1 MLWNDTKW
9 ENETN
14 CKRQENFN
22 RESEEDFKMRLRLGN
37 WKLIQWKIEQD
48 AKLQMSGEP

>member
-1 MLWNDTKW
+1 MIQNGKM
-9 ENETN
+9 
-14 CKRQENFN
+14 RQIVKD
-22 RESEEDFKMRLRLGN
+22 RKTLTESEEDFTMRLRLGN